1 MCAKR
6 ACQTSQSGALCRTTA
21 AGRRSEWPPLLAAC
35 SDGRA
40 KKRRQSPRLVIDPDR
55 VRQEPQDPPQP
66 WGNSAELAAL
76 AVRDVLARGLP
87 LAASAFP
94 GAAPLGEGEL
104 LLDRFHDA
112 QRREGSDM
120 AVGTQNGAGIPARDA
135 RCDVRPTILNERT
148 SPRPRY
154 LCWRIEQISW

>member
-1 MCAKR
+1 MRRLRCGTFLR
-6 ACQTSQSGALCRTTA
+6 ADFRLRPA
-21 AGRRSEWPPLLAAC
+21 PF
-35 SDGRA
+35 RA
-40 KKRRQSPRLVIDPDR
+40 
-55 VRQEPQDPPQP
+55 
-66 WGNSAELAAL
+66 
-76 AVRDVLARGLP
+76 
-87 LAASAFP
+87 
-94 GAAPLGEGEL
+94 AAPLGEGEL

-154 LCWRIEQISW
+154 LCWRIEQISWVVVNSASPRNRRVEMAR